1 MADMKVLDALSSID
15 PSMCN
20 YEQWVEVGMALKEEG
35 LSVSDWDSWSRK
47 DAARWEAGECEK
59 KMEELQ
65 WLRQAGNRRDYH

>member
-35 LSVSDWDSWSRK
+35 FSVSDWDSWSRK
-47 DAARWEAGECEK
+47 DAARWEAGE
-59 KMEELQ
+59 
-65 WLRQAGNRRDYH
+65 

>member
-59 KMEELQ
+59 NGRASMAP
-65 WLRQAGNRRDYH
+65 AGR